1 MDDRLKETGRSAY
14 AAIEEMVAALDVD
27 YDRLMELREE
37 RQAFLDML
45 ADAANTTERVQILE
59 ELQDW
64 KDTYQDE
71 LDELSADAGEC
82 VSLEEAQTRIQEDA
96 LLIEVR
102 SGWRALG
109 DTLEAEEFSILLTT
123 GGPAV
128 WIRGELDDNREPSR
142 AWLEVQDWGTPWT
155 RYYDASQD
163 VLLAYARCFCFGE

>member
-1 MDDRLKETGRSAY
+1 MDDRLKETGRGAY
-14 AAIEEMVAALDVD
+14 AAISQMVAALDVD

-37 RQAFLDML
+37 RQALLDMI
-45 ADAANTTERVQILE
+45 ADAEPHEKADARAELAQWDE
-59 ELQDW
+59 EN
-64 KDTYQDE
+64 KDE

-102 SGWRALG
+102 SGWCALG
-109 DTLEAEEFSILLTT
+109 DTLEAGEFSILLTT

-142 AWLEVQDWGTPWT
+142 AWLEVQHRRRRLRKHST
-155 RYYDASQD
+155 RTK
-163 VLLAYARCFCFGE
+163 G

>member
-1 MDDRLKETGRSAY
+1 M
-14 AAIEEMVAALDVD
+14 I
-27 YDRLMELREE
+27 
-37 RQAFLDML
+37 
-45 ADAANTTERVQILE
+45 ADAESHEKADARAELAQWDE
-59 ELQDW
+59 EN
-64 KDTYQDE
+64 KDE

-102 SGWRALG
+102 SGWCALG
-109 DTLEAEEFSILLTT
+109 DTLEAGEFSILLTT

-155 RYYDASQD
+155 RYYDASQE

>member
-14 AAIEEMVAALDVD
+14 ASISQMVAALEVD

-37 RQAFLDML
+37 RQALLDMI
-45 ADAANTTERVQILE
+45 ADAESHEKADARAELAQWDE
-59 ELQDW
+59 EN
-64 KDTYQDE
+64 KDE

-102 SGWRALG
+102 SGWCALG
-109 DTLEAEEFSILLTT
+109 DTLEAGEFSILLTT
-123 GGPAV
+123 GGPTV

-155 RYYDASQD
+155 RYYDASQE
-163 VLLAYARCFCFGE
+163 VLLAYARCFCFGG